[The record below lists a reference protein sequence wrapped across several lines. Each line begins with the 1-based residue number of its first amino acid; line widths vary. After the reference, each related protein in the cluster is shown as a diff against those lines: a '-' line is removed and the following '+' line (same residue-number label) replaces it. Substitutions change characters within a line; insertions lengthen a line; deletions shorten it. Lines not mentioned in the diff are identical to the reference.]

1 MIKRN
6 TIFKNIKK
14 VSLIAFSSI
23 ALISCSDD
31 DDAPEEQNE
40 EEVITTVIVK
50 LTPEA
55 GGTTLTLMSKDDDG
69 SDGPNPPAYSIDKLA
84 ANTTYNGTITLLN
97 ETESPAED
105 ITLEVAEEDDE
116 HQFFYAVSGAIS
128 DTEYTDMDENGNPVG
143 ITFTLSTTDAGAATL
158 GVTLRHEPKKP
169 NDGTTADAGGATDI
183 EENFSVTVE

>member
-40 EEVITTVIVK
+40 EEVITTVIVE

-55 GGTTLTLMSKDDDG
+55 GGTVVTLMSKDDDG
-69 SDGPNPPAYSIDKLA
+69 ADGPNAPVVTVENLA

-105 ITLEVAEEDDE
+105 ITLEVEEEDDE
-116 HQFFYAVSGAIS
+116 HQFFYTVSGAIS
-128 DTEYTDMDENGNPVG
+128 GTEYTDMDEDGNPVG
-143 ITFTLSTTDAGAATL
+143 LKFTLSTTDAGAATL

-169 NDGTTADAGGATDI
+169 NDGTLADANGATDV
-183 EENFSVTVE
+183 EQTFSITVE